1 MVKVTFEGDSISEIK
16 NVIRDFFSD
25 EEGAAAGGG
34 DEKPK
39 ATRNRGPNKP
49 KEAEVVKLS
58 HETIRKWITENED
71 KKAEAREILDDMGF
85 DAISDIPEAKFEK
98 VLDKFKAL

>member
-25 EEGAAAGGG
+25 EEGAGAGE
-34 DEKPK
+34 DKPK

-49 KEAEVVKLS
+49 KEAESAKVT
-58 HETIRKWITENED
+58 HETIRKWINDNED
-71 KKAEAREILDDMGF
+71 KKADVREILSDMQF
-85 DAISDIPEAKFEK
+85 DSVSEIPEDKLEK
-98 VLDKFKAL
+98 VLSKMKAL